1 LLIRLSSVA
10 VKPKKP
16 HAKTPRRKEIQQAD
30 ELDFLGLFFVSLR
43 EVLGM
48 GLLAALLSTIF
59 SSSKD
64 LMSKR
69 LAYRL
74 DGTVST
80 FASFAFALPF
90 YLILLAVLWLG
101 GAETF
106 TWSSAFWLLV
116 LLRSLTDTFAEWM
129 KMHAFAHGDLSLVA
143 MVLSVSPLLL
153 LITSPLLTGDP
164 LSWVEAATVVLVV
177 IGSILMVYR
186 PAQAKGRSQRRGIM
200 LAAGAALFFSLNSCF
215 DRLAVERGTPVFSG
229 FAMTALSASFLLP
242 FVAGR
247 SHRLDALRMHFLGFL
262 VRGLLETSFMVCKL
276 FALQFMYAPALAG
289 IQRLSLL
296 LTIIG
301 GRVFF
306 REEDFKR
313 RLAAGLLIVAGVVL
327 IVWWQWYTHPRL
339 SG

>member
-1 LLIRLSSVA
+1 
-10 VKPKKP
+10 
-16 HAKTPRRKEIQQAD
+16 
-30 ELDFLGLFFVSLR
+30 
-43 EVLGM
+43 M
-48 GLLAALLSTIF
+48 GLLAALLSTVF

-90 YLILLAVLWLG
+90 YLLLLAVLWLR
-101 GAETF
+101 GAEVF
-106 TWSSAFWLLV
+106 TWTSAFLILV
-116 LLRSLTDTFAEWM
+116 LLRSLTDTVAEWM
-129 KMHAFAHGDLSLVA
+129 KMHAFAHGDLSIVA

-153 LITSPLLTGDP
+153 LVTSPLLTGDP
-164 LSWVEAATVVLVV
+164 LSPAEVISVVLVV

-186 PAQAKGRSQRRGIM
+186 PTHAKGTSQRRGIL

-215 DRLAVERGTPVFSG
+215 DRLAVEKGTPVFSG
-229 FAMTALSASFLLP
+229 FAMTALSATFLTP
-242 FVAGR
+242 FVVGH
-247 SHRLDALRMHFLGFL
+247 SHRLDALRIHFLGFL

-276 FALQFMYAPALAG
+276 FALQSMHAPALAG

-306 REEDFKR
+306 KEADFKR
-313 RLAAGLLIVAGVVL
+313 RLAAGCLIVAGAAVILGGEVVRWL
-327 IVWWQWYTHPRL
+327 AGWLGSHLTT
-339 SG
+339 

>member
-1 LLIRLSSVA
+1 
-10 VKPKKP
+10 
-16 HAKTPRRKEIQQAD
+16 
-30 ELDFLGLFFVSLR
+30 
-43 EVLGM
+43 M
-48 GLLAALLSTIF
+48 GLLAALLSTLF
-59 SSSKD
+59 SSGKD

-90 YLILLAVLWLG
+90 YAVLLAVLWFLDLE
-101 GAETF
+101 AF
-106 TWSSAFWLLV
+106 TLSRMFLLLV

-143 MVLSVSPLLL
+143 LVLSLSPLLM

-164 LSWVEAATVVLVV
+164 LSVVEVVSVFLVVLGTV
-177 IGSILMVYR
+177 LMVYR
-186 PAQAKGRSQRRGIM
+186 PTGHKGPSQKKGIL
-200 LAAGAALFFSLNSCF
+200 LAGGAALFFSLNSCF

-229 FAMTALSASFLLP
+229 FAMTLLSALFLLA

-247 SHRLDALRMHFLGFL
+247 ADRRDALRLHCGGFL
-262 VRGLLETSFMVCKL
+262 TRGLMETAFMVCKL
-276 FALQFMYAPALAG
+276 YALQVMDAPTVAG

-296 LTIIG
+296 LSILG

-306 REEDFKR
+306 GEKDFLR
-313 RLAAGLLIVAGVVL
+313 RKLASCLIVLGVIL
-327 IVWWQWYTHPRL
+327 LVWRQVSSHAP
-339 SG
+339 

>member
-1 LLIRLSSVA
+1 MGERGCVSAPERVSRGA
-10 VKPKKP
+10 Y
-16 HAKTPRRKEIQQAD
+16 ATPLAMKE
-30 ELDFLGLFFVSLR
+30 FLPRGPR
-43 EVLGM
+43 M
-48 GLLAALLSTIF
+48 GLLAGLLSTFF

-90 YLILLAVLWLG
+90 YLILLTTLWLR

-106 TWSSAFWLLV
+106 TCSLTFLTLV

-129 KMHAFAHGDLSLVA
+129 KMHAFAHGDLSLVVL
-143 MVLSVSPLLL
+143 VLSLSPLLL

-164 LSWVEAATVVLVV
+164 LTLAEVASVFLVV
-177 IGSILMVYR
+177 AGSIGMLYR
-186 PAQAKGRSQRRGIM
+186 PSGGKGPSQKRGIL
-200 LAAGAALFFSLNSCF
+200 LAGGAALFFSLNSCF

-229 FAMTALSASFLLP
+229 FAMTLLSAVFLCP
-242 FVAGR
+242 FVLGR
-247 SHRLDALRMHFLGFL
+247 MDRLGALRTHYVGFL
-262 VRGLLETSFMVCKL
+262 IRGLLETAFMVCKL
-276 FALQFMYAPALAG
+276 FALQTMTAPAMAG

-296 LTIIG
+296 LSIIG

-313 RLAAGLLIVAGVVL
+313 RLAAGCLIVAGVAV
-327 IVWWQWYTHPRL
+327 IAWWQWRTHPRL

>member
-1 LLIRLSSVA
+1 
-10 VKPKKP
+10 
-16 HAKTPRRKEIQQAD
+16 
-30 ELDFLGLFFVSLR
+30 
-43 EVLGM
+43 M
-48 GLLAALLSTIF
+48 GLLAALLSTVF

-90 YLILLAVLWLG
+90 YLLLLAVLWMR

-106 TWSSAFWLLV
+106 TWSSTFLILV

-129 KMHAFAHGDLSLVA
+129 KMHAFAHGDLSLV
-143 MVLSVSPLLL
+143 VLILSQSPLLL

-164 LSWVEAATVVLVV
+164 LSLVEVVSVVLVV
-177 IGSILMVYR
+177 LGSMLMVYR
-186 PAQAKGRSQRRGIM
+186 PAHRKSPSQRRGIV

-229 FAMTALSASFLLP
+229 FAMTALSAVFLVP
-242 FVAGR
+242 FVVGR
-247 SHRLDALRMHFLGFL
+247 SHRHDALRTHFAGFL
-262 VRGLLETSFMVCKL
+262 VRGLLETAFMVCKL
-276 FALQFMYAPALAG
+276 FALQFMTAPALAG

-313 RLAAGLLIVAGVVL
+313 RLAAGFLIVAGVVL
-327 IVWWQWYTHPRL
+327 IAWWQWYTHPRL

>member
-1 LLIRLSSVA
+1 
-10 VKPKKP
+10 
-16 HAKTPRRKEIQQAD
+16 
-30 ELDFLGLFFVSLR
+30 
-43 EVLGM
+43 M
-48 GLLAALLSTIF
+48 GLLAALLSTLF
-59 SSSKD
+59 SSGKD

-90 YLILLAVLWLG
+90 YAVLLAILWLLDL
-101 GAETF
+101 EVFTF
-106 TWSSAFWLLV
+106 SRVFLLLV

-143 MVLSVSPLLL
+143 LVLSLSPLLM

-164 LSWVEAATVVLVV
+164 LSVAEVVSVFLVVLGTV
-177 IGSILMVYR
+177 LMVYR
-186 PAQAKGRSQRRGIM
+186 PTGHKGPSQKKGII
-200 LAAGAALFFSLNSCF
+200 LAGGAALFFSLNSCF

-229 FAMTALSASFLLP
+229 FAMTLLSALFLLA

-247 SHRLDALRMHFLGFL
+247 ADRRDALRLHWGGFL
-262 VRGLLETSFMVCKL
+262 TRGVMETAFMVCKL
-276 FALQFMYAPALAG
+276 SALQTMDAPTVAG

-296 LTIIG
+296 LSIVG

-306 REEDFKR
+306 GEKEFLRR
-313 RLAAGLLIVAGVVL
+313 RLASCLIVLGVIL
-327 IVWWQWYTHPRL
+327 LVWRQVSNHVP
-339 SG
+339 